1 MTITLLDTGTL
12 MIHHQTNV
20 YDYFTFQHFAQ
31 SPPLLKQIWDANKES
46 LSDFIYLSNSQEK
59 KKSKI
64 ESKYV
69 AKCNLM
75 QWNCFEYS
83 NGYLLKTS

>member
-12 MIHHQTNV
+12 MIHRQTNV

-59 KKSKI
+59 KKVKLSP
-64 ESKYV
+64 
-69 AKCNLM
+69 NM
-75 QWNCFEYS
+75 
-83 NGYLLKTS
+83 LLNAILCSGTVLNTAMDIY